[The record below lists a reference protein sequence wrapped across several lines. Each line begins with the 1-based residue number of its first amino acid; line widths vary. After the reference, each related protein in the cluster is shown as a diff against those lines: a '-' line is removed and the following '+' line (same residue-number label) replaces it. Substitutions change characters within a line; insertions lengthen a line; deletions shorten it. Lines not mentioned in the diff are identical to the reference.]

1 MPSEST
7 RVGRSC
13 HNQNEVQELPRMS
26 LIATRRPTR
35 VLHVGDVK
43 VGGENPIV
51 VQSMATADTR
61 DPIATLRQVRELAEA
76 GCEIVRIAVPDRK
89 AAAALPDIVPFSPVP
104 LIADIHFEHTLAL
117 KAIDA
122 GIHGL
127 RLNPGNIRKHEDVI
141 EVVKKAKDRST
152 PIRIG
157 VNFGSVAPMT
167 REFVDEMAAENA
179 TQVDLRAEWMV
190 RSALGHIRILEDLDF
205 GDIKVSLKAFEVPVM
220 IEAYRRFAA
229 LPNDYPLHLGV
240 TEAGTPRAGSVRSA
254 IGLGTLL
261 ALGIGDTI
269 RVSLTTDPVEEVFVG
284 FEILKSLELRQKGAT
299 MIACPTCG
307 RVEVDLFTIANE
319 IDEFLLQIREPIRVA
334 VMGCVVNGPGEARDA
349 DVGLAAGNAKGV
361 IFRTGKIVRTVPE
374 TDMVD
379 ALKQEILQVVE
390 DRKSGIT
397 DEVETVDQYKPML
410 SLTSV

>member
-1 MPSEST
+1 M
-7 RVGRSC
+7 
-13 HNQNEVQELPRMS
+13 
-26 LIATRRPTR
+26 LIAPRRKTR
-35 VLHVGDVK
+35 VLD
-43 VGGENPIV
+43 VGGVKIGGDHPIV

-61 DPIATLRQVRELAEA
+61 DPVATLKQIRELADA

-89 AAAALPDIVPFSPVP
+89 AAAALPEIVPHSPVP

-117 KAIDA
+117 KALDA

-127 RLNPGNIRKHEDVI
+127 RLNPGNIRKAEDVR
-141 EVVKKAKDRST
+141 EVVKKAKERGV
-152 PIRIG
+152 PMRIG
-157 VNFGSVAPMT
+157 VNYGSVAPMPP
-167 REFVDEMAAENA
+167 EFVDEMAEQKA

-190 RSALGHIRILEDLDF
+190 RSALGHIKILEDLDF

-220 IEAYRRFAA
+220 LEAYRRFAA

-240 TEAGTPRAGSVRSA
+240 TEAGMPRAGSVRSA
-254 IGLGTLL
+254 VGLGTLL

-319 IDEFLLQIREPIRVA
+319 IDEFLLQVREPIRVA

-361 IFRTGKIVRTVPE
+361 IFRKGKIVRTVPE
-374 TDMVD
+374 TEMVE
-379 ALKQEILQVVE
+379 ALKAEILQVVD
-390 DRKSGIT
+390 DRRNGV
-397 DEVETVDQYKPML
+397 VEEPTELGRYRPML
-410 SLTSV
+410 SLTAV